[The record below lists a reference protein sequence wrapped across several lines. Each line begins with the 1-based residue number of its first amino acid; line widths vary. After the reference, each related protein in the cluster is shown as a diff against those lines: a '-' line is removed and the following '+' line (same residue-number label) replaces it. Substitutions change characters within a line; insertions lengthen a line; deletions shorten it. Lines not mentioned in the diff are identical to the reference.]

1 MKWYDPG
8 LSYVNWFVKDSSKVT
23 SYKTTLINS
32 IRKECNSWH
41 RFHNVETVKN
51 LCNEIRRTCF
61 LFKLLTLIHSV
72 QFPRYL
78 IKKNFCKWKFKRYIN
93 MDIFSFDLVLNV
105 DHCIIWSWTI
115 PTMVTSVLEY
125 LKIIPKCK
133 KKKYDCC
140 VFQKA
145 TLYYFSVLNL
155 ILRLIL
161 PRTWIYSSSG

>member
-1 MKWYDPG
+1 
-8 LSYVNWFVKDSSKVT
+8 
-23 SYKTTLINS
+23 
-32 IRKECNSWH
+32 
-41 RFHNVETVKN
+41 
-51 LCNEIRRTCF
+51 
-61 LFKLLTLIHSV
+61 
-72 QFPRYL
+72 
-78 IKKNFCKWKFKRYIN
+78 

-105 DHCIIWSWTI
+105 DHCIIWSWTM

-133 KKKYDCC
+133 KKKNDCC

-161 PRTWIYSSSG
+161 PRTWIYSSLDNKRIQHGALCTVSIEWENPEKFRFWKACRLSRVIFHSKTQSLGYNRQGRVINIIKNILLSLHWF